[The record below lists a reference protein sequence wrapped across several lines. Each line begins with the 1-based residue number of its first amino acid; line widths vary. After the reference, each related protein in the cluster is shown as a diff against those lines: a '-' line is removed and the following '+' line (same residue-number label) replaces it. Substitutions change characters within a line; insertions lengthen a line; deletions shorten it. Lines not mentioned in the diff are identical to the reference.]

1 MACKTMMMVTTK
13 VRPKTVHIRMC
24 RHAPLEEAFRSL
36 REWSLRS
43 LMAAIVAVWLQGC
56 AVGGDRPMLLIHDVG
71 PAYPE
76 AARAAGAE
84 GWVKVRYDVSAA
96 GLVEN
101 LVVVAS
107 NPPGLFDAA
116 ALAAVAQWRYRAAVV
131 NGAPSRMHG
140 VISTLR
146 FQLDGGE
153 RYESY

>member
-1 MACKTMMMVTTK
+1 
-13 VRPKTVHIRMC
+13 
-24 RHAPLEEAFRSL
+24 
-36 REWSLRS
+36 
-43 LMAAIVAVWLQGC
+43 
-56 AVGGDRPMLLIHDVG
+56 MLLIHDVG

-76 AARAAGAE
+76 AARAADAE

-131 NGAPSRMHG
+131 DGAPSRMHG